1 MNPLSPR
8 LSESFGGFSFPGD
21 SRSAFSGV
29 RGDDF
34 GVIDVVSVTLA
45 STLGWFLV
53 VSPEL
58 FG

>member
-8 LSESFGGFSFPGD
+8 LSESFGVFSFPGD
-21 SRSAFSGV
+21 SCTGV
-29 RGDDF
+29 CWDDL
-34 GVIDVVSVTLA
+34 GVVDVVSVTLA

-58 FG
+58 LG